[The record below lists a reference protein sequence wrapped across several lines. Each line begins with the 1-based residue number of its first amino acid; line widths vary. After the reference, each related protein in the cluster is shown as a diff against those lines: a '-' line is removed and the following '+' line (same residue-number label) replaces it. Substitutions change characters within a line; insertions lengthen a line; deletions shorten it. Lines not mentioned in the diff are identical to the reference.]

1 MDFTKNWYELI
12 DTQSNP
18 RVRYLARLTEDNF
31 FVLEATD
38 EGGKEH
44 TPYYTQ
50 SQSKLE
56 AKMAAL
62 AQVAIGIGWAAYDRS
77 VDPDE

>member
-1 MDFTKNWYELI
+1 MDFAKNWYELI

-50 SQSKLE
+50 SRSKFD
-56 AKMAAL
+56 AKL
-62 AQVAIGIGWAAYDRS
+62 AAIGSDWEEVDLT
-77 VDPDE
+77 VDPDYR